1 MFMKRIFLRPKKS
14 EKNKNYVSK
23 RNYVSKYNLYL
34 YFLKQQNLLI
44 LGEKILMSAELNECV
59 S

>member
-14 EKNKNYVSK
+14 EKNKTYVSK

-44 LGEKILMSAELNECV
+44 LGEKTLMSAELNECV